1 MTYMS
6 EGIYYKIIL
15 ISVFYHRDAY
25 HYPHLHTIAR
35 GNLLLCICALLR
47 FSV

>member
-1 MTYMS
+1 MTHMS
-6 EGIYYKIIL
+6 EGTHCEITL

-25 HYPHLHTIAR
+25 QYPHLHTIVR